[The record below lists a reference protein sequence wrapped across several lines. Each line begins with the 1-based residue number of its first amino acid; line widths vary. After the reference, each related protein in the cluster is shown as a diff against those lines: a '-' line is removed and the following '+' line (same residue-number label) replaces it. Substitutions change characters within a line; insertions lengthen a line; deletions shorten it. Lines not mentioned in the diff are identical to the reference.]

1 MTMIGTMT
9 EIPETAAADDI
20 RTASDWTHVADAI
33 GRTLRPAVAELD
45 RSGEISTAAFD
56 VLRAEGVTSAL
67 VPTDFGGGGASH
79 ATMGAILR
87 TLGYH
92 DGPTSVTLSMHSH
105 IVAAQVWRHQH
116 GQDAE
121 KVFRAVVDKQALL
134 VSTGASDWIG
144 SNGTATK
151 VEGGYRVSARK
162 SPASGCEVG
171 DILATSI
178 RWDDGPDGP
187 QVIHCSIPTSA
198 EGVSIDRTWDTL
210 GMRATGSHTV
220 VLENVF
226 VPDGAVSLV
235 RPADRWH
242 PLWNTIVGAAMPLI
256 MSAYLGIADA
266 AVDEARRRLAG
277 RDDAHVLQLVGEM
290 VTAHTM
296 AADAIAAM
304 FADADDLRFDNTD
317 EHASRTLARKT
328 VAADALI
335 ETVRLAIEA
344 TGGVGFT
351 RASDLERLYRDV
363 HGSLFHP
370 LPRAKQTRLSGRVA
384 LGLDPVG

>member
-1 MTMIGTMT
+1 
-9 EIPETAAADDI
+9 
-20 RTASDWTHVADAI
+20 
-33 GRTLRPAVAELD
+33 
-45 RSGEISTAAFD
+45 
-56 VLRAEGVTSAL
+56 
-67 VPTDFGGGGASH
+67 
-79 ATMGAILR
+79 
-87 TLGYH
+87 
-92 DGPTSVTLSMHSH
+92 
-105 IVAAQVWRHQH
+105 
-116 GQDAE
+116 
-121 KVFRAVVDKQALL
+121 
-134 VSTGASDWIG
+134 
-144 SNGTATK
+144 
-151 VEGGYRVSARK
+151 
-162 SPASGCEVG
+162 
-171 DILATSI
+171 
-178 RWDDGPDGP
+178 
-187 QVIHCSIPTSA
+187 
-198 EGVSIDRTWDTL
+198 
-210 GMRATGSHTV
+210 
-220 VLENVF
+220 
-226 VPDGAVSLV
+226 V